1 MQKTRAYFKNAR
13 KRKIM
18 PKITVAV
25 VENNPNRREQLE
37 QYLKQND
44 QNIEVLSDQKSFYD
58 TKMERRLKSRDNL
71 SFKEN
76 TVARIKRLKP
86 RVIFVNTQQLTKES
100 CELLFEVHQNCP
112 DTLPVVLVKELSADN
127 HVLQA
132 LRCGAR
138 GIVDCGS
145 MTIDISKVIQ
155 AVDKG
160 EPWVSRK
167 ILTKMM
173 EKIVFTT
180 SH

>member
-1 MQKTRAYFKNAR
+1 
-13 KRKIM
+13 M

-25 VENNPNRREQLE
+25 IENNPNRRKQLE
-37 QYLKQND
+37 QYLRQND
-44 QNIEVLSDQKSFYD
+44 KNIEVLCDKKSFYE
-58 TKMERRLKSRDNL
+58 TNMERRLKSRENL

-86 RVIFVNTQQLTKES
+86 RVIFVNTQLLTKES

-112 DTLPVVLVKELSADN
+112 DTIPVVLVKELSEEN
-127 HVLQA
+127 HILQA
-132 LRCGAR
+132 LQSGAR

-145 MTIDISKVIQ
+145 MSFDISKVIHS
-155 AVDKG
+155 VDKG

>member
-1 MQKTRAYFKNAR
+1 
-13 KRKIM
+13 M

-25 VENNPNRREQLE
+25 IENNPNRREQLE

-44 QNIEVLSDQKSFYD
+44 QNIEVLCDQKSFYD
-58 TKMERRLKSRDNL
+58 INMERRLKSRENL
-71 SFKEN
+71 SLKEN
-76 TVARIKRLKP
+76 TIARIKRLKP
-86 RVIFVNTQQLTKES
+86 RVIFVNTQLLTKES
-100 CELLFEVHQNCP
+100 CELLFEMRQNCP
-112 DTLPVVLVKELSADN
+112 DTVPVVLVKELSKDN

-132 LRCGAR
+132 LQCGAR

-145 MTIDISKVIQ
+145 MSIDISKIIR

-167 ILTKMM
+167 ILTKMI